1 MSETKVKCADLV
13 QGNYERECKQLNDM
27 VSWGENE
34 EEWDDSIHDYGL
46 SFSWM
51 PAAEPGEPGYFC
63 WLLSWGGPQDE
74 FRFFVDGDL
83 DLYKAEYW
91 YLDWGDGAEVEVPI
105 DDEHRPEWLT
115 YMWNMW
121 EDTGTLKQLIEREK
135 VE

>member
-27 VSWGENE
+27 VSWGEDEN
-34 EEWDDSIHDYGL
+34 DDSIHDYGL

-91 YLDWGDGAEVEVPI
+91 YLDWGDGARVNVPI
-105 DDEHRPEWLT
+105 DDKDRPEWLT

-121 EDTGTLKQLIEREK
+121 EDTETLKQLIEREK

>member
-1 MSETKVKCADLV
+1 MSETEVKCADLV
-13 QGNYERECKQLNDM
+13 QENYRRENKHLNTM
-27 VSWGENE
+27 CSWEASHEVKE
-34 EEWDDSIHDYGL
+34 EIYDYGL

-91 YLDWGDGAEVEVPI
+91 YLDWGDGAKVNIPI
-105 DDEHRPEWLT
+105 DDDKRPPWLT
-115 YMWNMW
+115 HMWNMW
-121 EDTGTLKQLIEREK
+121 EDTDTLKQLIAREK